1 MRMKWQIV
9 APSGHEAPRWAHH
22 WYDIGQDRA
31 RTLSPRPSEEDAA
44 PFSAPAGYT
53 ANPVMSFTIQK
64 TTPTTAV
71 VRVGKALDFRNAAD
85 FKASCQ
91 EHTRAGTR
99 YFVLDFSGTGIL
111 DSTGLGVIFS
121 LYRQLT
127 PIGGQV
133 VFASVSRPVQVVVQL
148 TRTYKVF
155 RQFPTVE
162 AAYEALERSPAA
174 GRATGAAPTGSA

>member
-1 MRMKWQIV
+1 
-9 APSGHEAPRWAHH
+9 
-22 WYDIGQDRA
+22 
-31 RTLSPRPSEEDAA
+31 
-44 PFSAPAGYT
+44 
-53 ANPVMSFTIQK
+53 MSFSIQK
-64 TTPTTAV
+64 TSPTAV
-71 VRVGKALDFRNAAD
+71 VVHVGKALDFRNAAD

-91 EHTRAGTR
+91 EHTRAGVR
-99 YFVLDFSGTGIL
+99 YFALDFTGTGIL

-162 AAYEALERSPAA
+162 TAFESLERSSAE
-174 GRATGAAPTGSA
+174 RPTGTA

>member
-1 MRMKWQIV
+1 
-9 APSGHEAPRWAHH
+9 
-22 WYDIGQDRA
+22 
-31 RTLSPRPSEEDAA
+31 
-44 PFSAPAGYT
+44 
-53 ANPVMSFTIQK
+53 MSFSFQNASQTS
-64 TTPTTAV
+64 TV
-71 VRVGKALDFRNAAD
+71 VRIGKALDFRNAAD

-91 EHTRAGTR
+91 EHARQGVR

-127 PIGGQV
+127 PAGGQV

-162 AAYEALERSPAA
+162 AALEAHASPSPQAPAPRRS
-174 GRATGAAPTGSA
+174 TGTA